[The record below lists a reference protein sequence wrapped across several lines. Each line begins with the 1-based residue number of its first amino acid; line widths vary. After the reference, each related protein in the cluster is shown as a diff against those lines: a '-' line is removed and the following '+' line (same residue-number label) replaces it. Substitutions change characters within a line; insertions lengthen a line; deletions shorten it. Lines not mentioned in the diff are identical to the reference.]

1 MFVRQPEL
9 LVFDDLSALWM
20 SRLNKSCGSTSLR
33 PVIWITDAAATD
45 WTPTCLVVSHRRSV
59 LRRADQ
65 IVVLKA
71 GSVEA
76 VGQLEE
82 LLETCVEMRRL
93 WQGDVD

>member
-1 MFVRQPEL
+1 
-9 LVFDDLSALWM
+9 
-20 SRLNKSCGSTSLR
+20 
-33 PVIWITDAAATD
+33 
-45 WTPTCLVVSHRRSV
+45 VVSHRRSV

>member
-1 MFVRQPEL
+1 
-9 LVFDDLSALWM
+9 
-20 SRLNKSCGSTSLR
+20 
-33 PVIWITDAAATD
+33 
-45 WTPTCLVVSHRRSV
+45 VVSHRRSV

-65 IVVLKA
+65 IVLKA

>member
-1 MFVRQPEL
+1 
-9 LVFDDLSALWM
+9 
-20 SRLNKSCGSTSLR
+20 LR

-45 WTPTCLVVSHRRSV
+45 WTTCLVVSHRRSV

-93 WQGDVD
+93 WQEMWTSTTVYEQFPPSFSGD

>member
-1 MFVRQPEL
+1 LCANRNCS
-9 LVFDDLSALWM
+9 FDDLSSALDVETEQKLWEH
-20 SRLNKSCGSTSLR
+20 LFAAGNLDNL
-33 PVIWITDAAATD
+33 DAAATD

>member
-1 MFVRQPEL
+1 
-9 LVFDDLSALWM
+9 
-20 SRLNKSCGSTSLR
+20 
-33 PVIWITDAAATD
+33 
-45 WTPTCLVVSHRRSV
+45 VVSHRRSV

-93 WQGDVD
+93 WQGDVDSTTVYEQPPSFSGD

>member
-1 MFVRQPEL
+1 VGAPL
-9 LVFDDLSALWM
+9 AAGNLDNL
-20 SRLNKSCGSTSLR
+20 
-33 PVIWITDAAATD
+33 DAAATD
-45 WTPTCLVVSHRRSV
+45 WTPTCLVVSHRSV

-65 IVVLKA
+65 IVLKA

-93 WQGDVD
+93 WQGDVDYNSLRAVSSIFSGD